1 MADSL
6 AALCMPE
13 DLVNCFPFLVPD
25 EEAFVNGAT
34 LMVEG
39 GASADMPAC
48 CSLMATDEA
57 DTALRTPTAD
67 AERPTATRCKHRP
80 LGARRSEIGVE

>member
-1 MADSL
+1 MSGCIRKFCARIVHGVGPFADSL

-48 CSLMATDEA
+48 
-57 DTALRTPTAD
+57 
-67 AERPTATRCKHRP
+67 
-80 LGARRSEIGVE
+80 